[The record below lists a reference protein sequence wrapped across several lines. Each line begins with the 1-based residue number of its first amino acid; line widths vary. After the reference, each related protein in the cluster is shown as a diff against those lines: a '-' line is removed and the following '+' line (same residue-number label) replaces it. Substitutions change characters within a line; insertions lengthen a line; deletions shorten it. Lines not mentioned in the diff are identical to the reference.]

1 MSFTFNQM
9 GINKRVNPYPR
20 GIHNSSPRGGFAVYA
35 APPPLGGGF
44 VVRSGGPVIA
54 TPSLPVVVTFSSDST
69 RTVTRTGYYNGRSR
83 DFRVTRTATGKS
95 GTSAQRAKAK
105 ADQLAYDLA
114 SKEADRQA
122 RAWEA
127 HERQKDAARQPAAR
141 QPAARQPAARQPA
154 SGFVRPSVVQQPV
167 VFLGPRLV
175 QSGGN
180 PHAWAVAPNGE
191 VISVYGTGRP
201 GSWLGQL

>member
-9 GINKRVNPYPR
+9 GINKRVNPYPG
-20 GIHNSSPRGGFAVYA
+20 GIHTSSPRGGFAVYA
-35 APPPLGGGF
+35 APSPSLGGGF

-69 RTVTRTGYYNGRSR
+69 RTVTRKGHYNGRSR
-83 DFRVTRTATGKS
+83 DFTVTRTATGKS

-122 RAWEA
+122 RVWKA
-127 HERQKDAARQPAAR
+127 HERQKD
-141 QPAARQPAARQPA
+141 AARQPA

-175 QSGGN
+175 QSGKN
-180 PHAWAVAPNGE
+180 PHAWGVAPNGE
-191 VISVYGTGRP
+191 VITVYGTGRP
-201 GSWLGQL
+201 GSWVGQL

>member
-9 GINKRVNPYPR
+9 GINKRVNPYPGR
-20 GIHNSSPRGGFAVYA
+20 IHTSSPRGGFAVYA
-35 APPPLGGGF
+35 APSPLGGGF
-44 VVRSGGPVIA
+44 VVGSGGPVIA

-127 HERQKDAARQPAAR
+127 HERQK
-141 QPAARQPAARQPA
+141 A
-154 SGFVRPSVVQQPV
+154 SSSVFVGPSVVQQPMV
-167 VFLGPRLV
+167 VLGPRVV
-175 QSGGN
+175 QSGRN
-180 PHAWAVAPNGE
+180 PHAWGVAPNGQ
-191 VISVYGTGRP
+191 VIPVYGTGRP
-201 GSWLGQL
+201 GSWVGQL